1 MKNNPDLPSYVHDS
15 LIDVMPE
22 LALVSDVWTGLR
34 KGFTKYIRKEREEP
48 DEEYK
53 KRLERTVFDN
63 LFTPTIKGYSGL
75 LAQFKISED
84 TAASIVAR
92 IDNVDG
98 QGNSLEVF
106 LSDADDL
113 VLRDGCV
120 AFLVDFPKT
129 EGLDIVSP
137 LDLERSGLSPYVSLI
152 DRQNII
158 NWDFEIEAGV
168 TYLSFVI
175 VRSGRPVKVGKYGA
189 ETKTIYREF
198 RRGTEETSFKCIY
211 LEWEIKT
218 IKGVDYAELVNEP
231 RAYSKQEIPMA
242 LYSTTDRNPLS
253 TLPPFI
259 NAANLNVQL
268 LRKQS
273 ELDEVMHKI
282 NMPVPVRRGMQPI
295 PDITSSTGMR
305 YPAVVIGP
313 NSVQDL
319 PVDGDFKFEEPTG
332 AAIASTEQNIKEL
345 KGAIDRVSLAFLSGD
360 KSGAMTATEALLNTA
375 QVTTTIAGIARRKE
389 SVVQSV
395 FDLWVSY
402 TGEPIGGTIAIDDSI
417 IKTPLSDQGA
427 QVILDAMGVSISRE
441 LGFEL
446 LKDRRWLPEGTL
458 IEEELTRLAQMGVS

>member
-1 MKNNPDLPSYVHDS
+1 MKNNPDLPNYIHSS
-15 LIDVMPE
+15 LLDVLPE
-22 LALVSDVWTGLR
+22 LTLVSDVWTGLR
-34 KGFTKYIRKEREEP
+34 SGFTQYLRKEREEP

-53 KRLERTVFDN
+53 KRLERTAFDN
-63 LFTPTIKGYSGL
+63 LYTPTIKGYTGL
-75 LAQFKISED
+75 LSQFRLSED
-84 TAASIVAR
+84 TASSIISK
-92 IDNVDG
+92 IDNIDG

-129 EGLDIVSP
+129 DGLDIISP
-137 LDLERSGLSPYVSLI
+137 LDLERSGLSPYLSLI

-158 NWDFEIEAGV
+158 NWDFEIEAGI
-168 TYLSFVI
+168 TYLSFI
-175 VRSGRPVKVGKYGA
+175 VLRTNRSVKVGKYGSESA
-189 ETKTIYREF
+189 TIYREF
-198 RRGTEETSFKCIY
+198 RRGNAESNYKCIY
-211 LEWEIKT
+211 LEWQIVT
-218 IKGVDYAELVNEP
+218 IKNIDYAELINDP
-231 RAYSKQEIPMA
+231 LAYPKQNIPIA

-282 NMPVPVRRGMQPI
+282 NMPVPVRRGMQPVVD
-295 PDITSSTGMR
+295 PSSPTGMR

-313 NSVQDL
+313 NSIQEL
-319 PVDGDFKFEEPTG
+319 PVDGDFRFEEPTG
-332 AAIASTEQNIKEL
+332 AAIAATEQNIKSL
-345 KGAIDRVSLAFLSGD
+345 RGAIDRVSLAFLSGD

-375 QVTTTIAGIARRKE
+375 QVTTTIYGIARRKE
-389 SVVQSV
+389 SVVQLV
-395 FDLWVSY
+395 FELWVGY

-417 IKTPLSDQGA
+417 IKMPVSDQGA

-441 LGFEL
+441 LGFEI
-446 LKDRRWLPEGTL
+446 LKDRHWLPEGTS
-458 IEEELTRLAQMGVS
+458 IEAELDRLTQVFP